1 MRKVITLALATGF
14 AGLAPAVARAEERL
28 DLSLLSLASG
38 GLELRYG
45 QAEAGSGFEVGAG
58 LLALSVSHKA
68 STDDGW
74 LGLLRAG
81 YLVPLSGTGGSER
94 PSATPLGLRLSALV
108 LQAALDDGLRDR
120 SLYQTGAAAEAV
132 VTLRWRPR
140 ADLEVSGEA
149 GLLGGYGWG
158 MATAVRKN
166 ETGRTEGPFWAPSLH
181 LLVGRRW

>member
-14 AGLAPAVARAEERL
+14 AGLVPGVAFAEDRL
-28 DLSLLSLASG
+28 DLSLLPLTKAG
-38 GLELRYG
+38 IELRYG
-45 QAEAGSGFEVGAG
+45 QAEAGSGFEVAAG
-58 LLALSVSHKA
+58 LMPLSVANEA

-81 YLVPLSGTGGSER
+81 YLVPLSVAGEAET
-94 PSATPLGLRLSALV
+94 PSATSLGLRLSAVL

-140 ADLEVSGEA
+140 ADIEVSGEA

>member
-1 MRKVITLALATGF
+1 MRKVITLALAI
-14 AGLAPAVARAEERL
+14 AISGLAPAVASSEDRL
-28 DLSLLSLASG
+28 DLSVLPLAKG

-45 QAEAGSGFEVGAG
+45 QAQAGSGWEAGAG
-58 LLALSVSHKA
+58 LLPLSVANEA
-68 STDDGW
+68 STDAGW
-74 LGLLRAG
+74 LGLFRAG
-81 YLVPLSGTGGSER
+81 YLVPLSEDRGSDR
-94 PSATPLGLRLSALV
+94 PSATPLGLRLSAVL
-108 LQAALDDGLRDR
+108 LQAVLEDGLRDR

-158 MATAVRKN
+158 MATAVRHN

>member
-1 MRKVITLALATGF
+1 MRKVITLALATGV
-14 AGLAPAVARAEERL
+14 AGLVPGVAFAEDRL
-28 DLSLLSLASG
+28 DLSLLPLAKG
-38 GLELRYG
+38 GIELRYG
-45 QAEAGSGFEVGAG
+45 QAEAGSGFEVAAG
-58 LLALSVSHKA
+58 LLPLSVSNEA

-81 YLVPLSGTGGSER
+81 YLVPLSVAGEAET
-94 PSATPLGLRLSALV
+94 PTATSLGLRLSGVL

-132 VTLRWRPR
+132 VTLRWRLR
-140 ADLEVSGEA
+140 ADIEVTGEA

>member
-1 MRKVITLALATGF
+1 MRTVITLALATGF
-14 AGLAPAVARAEERL
+14 AVLLPSVARAEERL
-28 DLSLLSLASG
+28 DLSLLPLASG
-38 GLELRYG
+38 GVELRYG
-45 QAEAGSGFEVGAG
+45 QAEAGRGWEVAAG
-58 LLALSVSHKA
+58 LLPLSVAHDA
-68 STDDGW
+68 SKDEGW

-81 YLVPLSGTGGSER
+81 YLVPLSGANDSDAT
-94 PSATPLGLRLSALV
+94 SATPLGLRLSALL
-108 LQAALDDGLRDR
+108 LQAALGDGLRDR

-140 ADLEVSGEA
+140 ADIELSGEA
-149 GLLGGYGWG
+149 GVLGGYGWG

>member
-1 MRKVITLALATGF
+1 MRMVVTLALATGL
-14 AGLAPAVARAEERL
+14 AGLLPSFARAEERL

-38 GLELRYG
+38 GVELRYG
-45 QAEAGSGFEVGAG
+45 QAEAGRGWEVAAG
-58 LLALSVSHKA
+58 LLPLSVAHEA
-68 STDDGW
+68 SKDEGW

-81 YLVPLSGTGGSER
+81 YLVPLSGADGSDE
-94 PSATPLGLRLSALV
+94 PSATPLGLRLSAVL
-108 LQAALDDGLRDR
+108 LQAAMEDGLRDR

-132 VTLRWRPR
+132 LTLRWRPR

>member
-1 MRKVITLALATGF
+1 MRKVITLALATGV
-14 AGLAPAVARAEERL
+14 AGLVPGVAFAEDRL
-28 DLSLLSLASG
+28 DLSLLPLAKG
-38 GLELRYG
+38 GIELRYG
-45 QAEAGSGFEVGAG
+45 QAEAGSGFEVAAG
-58 LLALSVSHKA
+58 LLPLSVSNEA

-81 YLVPLSGTGGSER
+81 YLVPLSVAGEAET
-94 PSATPLGLRLSALV
+94 PSATSLGLRLSAVL

-140 ADLEVSGEA
+140 ADIEVSGEA

>member
-1 MRKVITLALATGF
+1 MRNVITLAVATGV
-14 AGLAPAVARAEERL
+14 AGLVPGVAFAEERL
-28 DLSLLSLASG
+28 DLSLLPLAKG
-38 GLELRYG
+38 GIELRYG
-45 QAEAGSGFEVGAG
+45 QAEAGSGIEGAAG
-58 LLALSVSHKA
+58 LLPLSVSNEA

-81 YLVPLSGTGGSER
+81 YLVPLSVAGEAET
-94 PSATPLGLRLSALV
+94 PSATSLGLRLSAVL
-108 LQAALDDGLRDR
+108 LQAVLDDGLRDR

>member
-1 MRKVITLALATGF
+1 MRMVITLALATGF
-14 AGLAPAVARAEERL
+14 AVLLPAVARAEERL

-38 GLELRYG
+38 GVELRYG
-45 QAEAGSGFEVGAG
+45 QADAGRGWEIAAG
-58 LLALSVSHKA
+58 LLPLSVSNEA

-81 YLVPLSGTGGSER
+81 YLVPLSVAGEAET
-94 PSATPLGLRLSALV
+94 PSATSLGLRLSAVL

-120 SLYQTGAAAEAV
+120 SLYQTGAAAEAAV
-132 VTLRWRPR
+132 ALRWRPR
-140 ADLEVSGEA
+140 ADIEVSGEA

>member
-1 MRKVITLALATGF
+1 MVITLALATGF
-14 AGLAPAVARAEERL
+14 AGLLPAVARAEERL
-28 DLSLLSLASG
+28 DLSLLPLASG
-38 GLELRYG
+38 GVELRYG
-45 QAEAGSGFEVGAG
+45 QAEAGSGWEAAVG
-58 LLALSVSHKA
+58 LLPLSVAHDA
-68 STDDGW
+68 SKDQGW

-81 YLVPLSGTGGSER
+81 YLVPLSGANDSDAT
-94 PSATPLGLRLSALV
+94 SATPLGLRLSALL
-108 LQAALDDGLRDR
+108 LQAALGDGLRDR
-120 SLYQTGAAAEAV
+120 SLYQTGAGAEAV

-140 ADLEVSGEA
+140 ADIEVSGEA

>member
-1 MRKVITLALATGF
+1 MRKVITLALATGV
-14 AGLAPAVARAEERL
+14 AGLVPGVAFAEERL
-28 DLSLLSLASG
+28 DLSLLPLAKG

-45 QAEAGSGFEVGAG
+45 QAEAGSGFEVAAG
-58 LLALSVSHKA
+58 LLPLSVSNEA

-81 YLVPLSGTGGSER
+81 YLVPLSVAGEAET
-94 PSATPLGLRLSALV
+94 PSVTSLGLRLSGVL

-140 ADLEVSGEA
+140 ADIEVSGEA

>member
-14 AGLAPAVARAEERL
+14 AGLLPAVARAEERL
-28 DLSLLSLASG
+28 DLSLLPLTKA

-45 QAEAGSGFEVGAG
+45 QAEAGSGWEVAAG
-58 LLALSVSHKA
+58 LLPLSVAHEA
-68 STDDGW
+68 SKDEGW

-81 YLVPLSGTGGSER
+81 YLVPLSGADGSA
-94 PSATPLGLRLSALV
+94 SKSDMPLGLRLSAVL
-108 LQAALDDGLRDR
+108 LQAGLDDGLRDR

-140 ADLEVSGEA
+140 ADIEVSGEA

-158 MATAVRKN
+158 MATAARKN
-166 ETGRTEGPFWAPSLH
+166 ETGRTEGLFWAPSLH

>member
-1 MRKVITLALATGF
+1 MQKVITLALATGF
-14 AGLAPAVARAEERL
+14 AGLLPAAARAEERL

-45 QAEAGSGFEVGAG
+45 RAEAGRGWEVAAG
-58 LLALSVSHKA
+58 LLPLSVASEA

-81 YLVPLSGTGGSER
+81 YLVPLSGADGSDKTA
-94 PSATPLGLRLSALV
+94 ATPLGLRLSAVL

-132 VTLRWRPR
+132 LTLRWRPR

>member
-14 AGLAPAVARAEERL
+14 AGLLPAVARAEERL
-28 DLSLLSLASG
+28 DLSLLPLTKA

-45 QAEAGSGFEVGAG
+45 QAEAGSGWEVAAG
-58 LLALSVSHKA
+58 LLPLSVAHEA
-68 STDDGW
+68 SKDEGW

-81 YLVPLSGTGGSER
+81 YLVPLSGADGSDE
-94 PSATPLGLRLSALV
+94 PTATPLGLRLSAVL
-108 LQAALDDGLRDR
+108 LQAALEDGLRDR

-140 ADLEVSGEA
+140 ADIEVSGEA

-158 MATAVRKN
+158 MATAARKN
-166 ETGRTEGPFWAPSLH
+166 ETGRTEGLFWAPSLH